1 MFNRFGGDVMAQCR
15 DEHNHSALTLA
26 AYKGHV
32 EIVDLLLDNNANIE
46 ALTKY
51 KVSSKHPFDRIQ
63 KDVIRAIASV

>member
-1 MFNRFGGDVMAQCR
+1 MAQGR

-51 KVSSKHPFDRIQ
+51 KVSGKHPFHRIQ
-63 KDVIRAIASV
+63 KGVIWAIASV